1 MPINDGLFIGLD
13 RTTFIRHV
21 HAAVA
26 APRVAVRGPIRR
38 RVSGK
43 VEHRGPR
50 RQPEAWSAL
59 RSLAAGG
66 WRCGSRF
73 RRSWKR
79 SLRRIHEEGA
89 FARACTSPIK
99 MRTCCTWPSSTRSS
113 SHSGFSVGGEWR
125 RRSRFASDVMRRAG
139 GARSLRPL
147 RSCVR
152 VLRPSRTCT
161 LGPVQVRAL
170 SFSRGSSTCRNPHQH
185 RPPESSGCPWRL
197 KRQKTRRTPFSPR
210 LGSSRRWSLLRGR

>member
-79 SLRRIHEEGA
+79 SFRRIHEEGA

-113 SHSGFSVGGEWR
+113 SHNGFSVGGEWR
-125 RRSRFASDVMRRAG
+125 RRSRLTSDVMRRTGERAIAVAVAMVRTSIATVTDVFT
-139 GARSLRPL
+139 ARACASPL
-147 RSCVR
+147 
-152 VLRPSRTCT
+152 
-161 LGPVQVRAL
+161 
-170 SFSRGSSTCRNPHQH
+170 
-185 RPPESSGCPWRL
+185 
-197 KRQKTRRTPFSPR
+197 PF
-210 LGSSRRWSLLRGR
+210 